1 MIIKTWRDP
10 YDAGFTP
17 TRPKEIEINSGLTVL
32 VGCNG
37 AGKTTLLLNIKEEC
51 EKQNIPVHHWNNLS
65 DGSCDCIG
73 SILGGYGEEGDDIA
87 MGISLW
93 SSSEG
98 EAIKLNLKRQS
109 RLYGEFLKTG
119 YYKDRRYKFSRIFR
133 ENEEEI
139 TSDNRRVLLFDA
151 TDSGLSVDSIV
162 EIK

>member
-73 SILGGYGEEGDDIA
+73 SILGGYGEEGDDFHAFPIERYV
-87 MGISLW
+87 METGKVTMDDGI
-93 SSSEG
+93 
-98 EAIKLNLKRQS
+98 
-109 RLYGEFLKTG
+109 
-119 YYKDRRYKFSRIFR
+119 
-133 ENEEEI
+133 
-139 TSDNRRVLLFDA
+139 
-151 TDSGLSVDSIV
+151 
-162 EIK
+162 